1 MRKAGLMVLSGIVAC
16 AAGVTIA
23 TPAGAAASA
32 SARPAPGVTGK
43 IVIKARVVRQ
53 CDGDRGSTAKE
64 STMRFTDVRIN
75 GNGRVRVRQHLSGFE
90 YASAND
96 LDGRV
101 AGRSIRGWLRSI
113 DSDHGMGSGPGGTDC
128 STGRSRLSPPP
139 KSWVRFSGR
148 STPGKPRV
156 FRVTTGKPEV
166 RPTGNYRGPR
176 AKCAGRKADYVGTER
191 GDRIRARPGSV
202 VVARAGDDH
211 VTGKNLTVCAGPGND
226 RVTITRGAG
235 LVYGGTGN
243 DTLKGGPRW
252 DVIYGGAGN
261 DLIWGGAG
269 ANTVYGGE
277 GNDRIDGGKDGIGWL
292 FGGPGSDRISGGSV
306 QFG

>member
-64 STMRFTDVRIN
+64 STMRFTDLRIN
-75 GNGRVRVRQHLSGFE
+75 ANGRVRARQHLSGFE

-113 DSDHGMGSGPGGTDC
+113 DSDHGMGSGPGGD
-128 STGRSRLSPPP
+128 RLLYRTLPAQPSAEELGSVLG
-139 KSWVRFSGR
+139 KLDARKAKGF
-148 STPGKPRV
+148 PGDDGQARGPTHRQLQ
-156 FRVTTGKPEV
+156 GSASEV
-166 RPTGNYRGPR
+166 R
-176 AKCAGRKADYVGTER
+176 
-191 GDRIRARPGSV
+191 
-202 VVARAGDDH
+202 
-211 VTGKNLTVCAGPGND
+211 
-226 RVTITRGAG
+226 GA
-235 LVYGGTGN
+235 
-243 DTLKGGPRW
+243 
-252 DVIYGGAGN
+252 
-261 DLIWGGAG
+261 
-269 ANTVYGGE
+269 
-277 GNDRIDGGKDGIGWL
+277 
-292 FGGPGSDRISGGSV
+292 
-306 QFG
+306 